1 MTQPVFADLEQHDRD
16 PTSSDLALEA
26 ELGAWFRE
34 HRSVLIG
41 FSGGVDSAYLA
52 CVAVDA
58 LGRDDVL
65 AVIGR
70 SASYPAEQ
78 WERARDVARAFD
90 VPVLEVST
98 DEVNDPRYAANPSN
112 RCYFCKTELWDTL
125 APLARERGLN
135 IVVDGT
141 NADDLGDHRP
151 GARAAAE
158 HGVRSPLAELGFT
171 KATIRRLS
179 RLRGIPTWSQPAS
192 PCLSS
197 RIPYGTA
204 VTIDRLRQVE
214 QAEAALRAEGVTGDL
229 RVRYHGVIARVEVGS
244 DIVGD
249 WLGHAARA
257 RMIDAVRRAGFSRV
271 ALDARGFR
279 SGSLN
284 VLGGVVAEPLARATS
299 TTGEANPT
307 GLADSL
313 CQLDLCCHVEAHARL
328 AIVRATTD
336 AAIESFRDPDLRLR
350 VADLARGHGFT
361 HVAIDLTCPEEQ
373 AQQRETAVHDAAL
386 RRD

>member
-26 ELGAWFRE
+26 ELAAWFRE
-34 HRSVLIG
+34 HGSVLIG

-58 LGRDDVL
+58 LGRDAVL

-78 WERARDVARAFD
+78 WERARDVARTFD

-125 APLARERGLN
+125 APLARDRGLH

-179 RLRGIPTWSQPAS
+179 RSRGIPTWSQPAS

-229 RVRYHGVIARVEVGS
+229 RVRYHGAIARVEVGS
-244 DIVGD
+244 DIVGE
-249 WLGHAARA
+249 WLGRAARA
-257 RMIDAVRRAGFSRV
+257 RMMAAVRPAGFSRV

-284 VLGGVVAEPLARATS
+284 VLGGVVAEPLVRATS
-299 TTGEANPT
+299 TIGEGNPA

-313 CQLDLCCHVEAHARL
+313 RQLDLFFDVEAQARL
-328 AIVRATTD
+328 AIVRAGTD

-350 VADLARGHGFT
+350 VADIARGHGFT
-361 HVAIDLTCPEEQ
+361 HVAIDLACREE
-373 AQQRETAVHDAAL
+373 RERRRDTAVNDAAL